1 MSIARLLSPNDRMV
15 RFLLA
20 PLLVIVATCLDRN
33 YQTDLWHHLARGR
46 LIVAEGRLVDDDRFT
61 YTVAGQPLRDASWGW
76 QVAFY
81 HLYRLGGL
89 ELVQVVNSLLLG
101 LTVALLV
108 AQAWRRS
115 GSLTAASL
123 FSVVAVLGLWQ
134 ILLIRTQTASLLLFV
149 LLSLILDLSRSHRGW
164 LCLPPVLLA
173 LWANLH
179 GGFPVGLILVGCY
192 VMGNALDNGVR
203 SALPLAGCLL
213 ACVAATCVNPYAWHI
228 YEYVLL
234 TSGTASARR
243 IDEWLPPGLSL
254 LIAKVWVLT
263 LVALLILLAR
273 STRRPDWREICLL
286 GCFLPLACGSARMIA
301 WWLLLVTPVLAAQ
314 LAGAWP
320 GLERLDKDSERPS
333 LGAALSLAGLVLIAV
348 LSLPWLERF
357 NPVFRIPGRAH
368 RVESDLQQ
376 VADLLAQHPGNGRI
390 FTRFSWGEYLG
401 WALHPECTVFMDG
414 RIEII
419 PDRVWAEYQA
429 VNQAHAEWQ
438 AILDRYAVNILVLD
452 EGGHHADLIEQVRRT
467 GRWCER
473 GRFGDAL
480 VFEHAE

>member
-1 MSIARLLSPNDRMV
+1 M
-15 RFLLA
+15 
-20 PLLVIVATCLDRN
+20 
-33 YQTDLWHHLARGR
+33 
-46 LIVAEGRLVDDDRFT
+46 
-61 YTVAGQPLRDASWGW
+61 
-76 QVAFY
+76 
-81 HLYRLGGL
+81 
-89 ELVQVVNSLLLG
+89 
-101 LTVALLV
+101 
-108 AQAWRRS
+108 
-115 GSLTAASL
+115 
-123 FSVVAVLGLWQ
+123 VAVLGLWQ

-164 LCLPPVLLA
+164 LCLPPILLA

-192 VMGNALDNGVR
+192 VVGNALDNGVR
-203 SALPLAGCLL
+203 SALPWAGCLL
-213 ACVAATCVNPYAWHI
+213 VCVAATCVNPYGWHI

-273 STRRPDWREICLL
+273 SRRRLDWRELCLL

-301 WWLLLVTPVLAAQ
+301 WWLLLVTPVLVAQ

-320 GLERLDKDSERPS
+320 GLERFDKDSDRPS
-333 LGAALSLAGLVLIAV
+333 LGAALSVAGLVMVAV
-348 LSLPWLERF
+348 LSLPWLERI

-376 VADLLAQHPGNGRI
+376 VADLLAEQPGNGRI

-401 WALHPECTVFMDG
+401 WALHPEHTVFMDG

-419 PDRVWAEYQA
+419 PDQVWADYQA
-429 VNQAHAEWQ
+429 VNQAHVEWQ
-438 AILDRYAVNILVLD
+438 TILDRYAVNILVLD
-452 EGGHHADLIEQVRRT
+452 ESGHHADLIEQVRRT
-467 GRWCER
+467 GQWCER
-473 GRFGDAL
+473 GRFGDAQ
-480 VFEHAE
+480 VFERSECVPVSW